1 MPEPSTPD
9 RGRAGT
15 DPARPQAREMADESM
30 VRNLAAQAEAI
41 WPQEEPLF
49 RRYAL
54 PSGARV
60 LDVGC
65 GTGEI
70 EARLAASLPD
80 ASFLGIDVEE
90 PHLERARVR
99 CAAFGPRTRF
109 ELGDALA
116 LGLEPDQFDL
126 VLCRH
131 VLQALPDAPR
141 AVAEMVRVTRPGGRL
156 HVIAEDYGM
165 LWCYPTPRDA
175 DEFWQRVPQLFGRA
189 IGVDNHI
196 GRKMFAVLTD
206 LGLAD
211 IAVDYVVVDTVRVP
225 RDTFA
230 RIWEAWRDG
239 YTETLVSHTGLPRA
253 EIEEHWAGMIA
264 CARDPRGYALWQ
276 VPVWSARKP

>member
-1 MPEPSTPD
+1 MTH
-9 RGRAGT
+9 
-15 DPARPQAREMADESM
+15 RPQAREMADESM
-30 VRNLAAQAEAI
+30 VRNLAAQVEAI
-41 WPQEEPLF
+41 WPQEEAFF

-70 EARLAASLPD
+70 EPRLAAVFPD
-80 ASFLGIDVEE
+80 ASFLGIDVVLA
-90 PHLERARVR
+90 HLERARAR
-99 CAAFGPRTRF
+99 CAAFGPRMRF

-116 LGLEPDQFDL
+116 LAQESDQFDL
-126 VLCRH
+126 VVCRH
-131 VLQALPDAPR
+131 VVQAIPDAPR
-141 AVAEMVRVTRPGGRL
+141 AVAEMARVARPGGRL

-165 LWCYPTPRDA
+165 LWCHPTAHDA

-196 GRKMFAVLTD
+196 GRKMFGILTG

-211 IAVDYVVVDTVRVP
+211 ITVDYVVVDTVRVP

-239 YTETLVSHTGLPRA
+239 YTDTLAEHTGIPRA
-253 EIEEHWAGMIA
+253 ELAMRWREMIE
-264 CARDPRGYALWQ
+264 CVRDPQGYALWQ

>member
-1 MPEPSTPD
+1 MPEP
-9 RGRAGT
+9 
-15 DPARPQAREMADESM
+15 RPQAREMADESM

-41 WPQEEPLF
+41 WPQEESLF

-54 PSGARV
+54 PRTARV

-80 ASFLGIDVEE
+80 ASFVGIDVVEAHLDRARARCE
-90 PHLERARVR
+90 PFGARVR
-99 CAAFGPRTRF
+99 F
-109 ELGDALA
+109 EVGDALA
-116 LGLEPDQFDL
+116 LPFEPGQFDL
-126 VLCRH
+126 VVCRH
-131 VLQALPDAPR
+131 VLQVIPGAAR
-141 AVAEMVRVTRPGGRL
+141 AVAEIVRVTRPGGRL

-165 LWCYPTPRDA
+165 LWCHPTAHDA
-175 DEFWQRVPQLFGRA
+175 DEFWQRAQVFARA
-189 IGVDNHI
+189 FGVDNHI
-196 GRKMFAVLTD
+196 GRKMFTILTD

-211 IAVDYVVVDTVRVP
+211 IAVDYVVLDTLRVP

-239 YTETLVSHTGLPRA
+239 YTDTLAEHTDLSR
-253 EIEEHWAGMIA
+253 EELEMRWREMIE
-264 CARDPRGYALWQ
+264 CVRDPRGYALWQ